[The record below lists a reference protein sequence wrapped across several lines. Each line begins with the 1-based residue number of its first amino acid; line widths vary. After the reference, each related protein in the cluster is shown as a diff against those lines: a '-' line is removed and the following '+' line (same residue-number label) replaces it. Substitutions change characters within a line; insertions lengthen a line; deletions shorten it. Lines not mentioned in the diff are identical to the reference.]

1 MAVAV
6 PVVVGPNSISNSS
19 EPAGVEPIGEP
30 MVSYGPGILPAVLAT
45 SALTDAQQIDLL
57 CRIAASVP
65 LPVFHERVGH
75 QVYRIAKAGGQ
86 IQIAPIADRH
96 NAAVAQA
103 IVQLRRPIPRK
114 LLDWLTVPLLLP
126 CPQRGQAPWSIA
138 DSPIAGWGVKPL
150 RDGIN
155 TVAWLKQEAQ
165 DNQTDRHA
173 TGYTAQIR
181 AQCSGPSS
189 GDSFVKL
196 EQQYSRLLECMQYC
210 DRFKFIFSVY
220 PAPLAVPSA
229 YPLPS
234 PPTDPCP

>member
-19 EPAGVEPIGEP
+19 EPTGVEPIGEP

-45 SALTDAQQIDLL
+45 SDLTDAQQIDLL

-75 QVYRIAKAGGQ
+75 QVYRIAQRGGQ
-86 IQIAPIADRH
+86 IQIDPIADRH

-126 CPQRGQAPWSIA
+126 CPQRGQAPWAIA
-138 DSPIAGWGVKPL
+138 NSPIADWSVKPL

-165 DNQTDRHA
+165 DNQTDRRA
-173 TGYTAQIR
+173 TGYTAQIQGQLR
-181 AQCSGPSS
+181 GQGQ

-210 DRFKFIFSVY
+210 DRFKFIVSVY
-220 PAPLAVPSA
+220 PIPSAHPVPSH
-229 YPLPS
+229 
-234 PPTDPCP
+234 PTGPCP